1 MNEEERDREFRFF
14 IDMLSSVDWNRRY
27 KAVQALGQR
36 ADPRA
41 VDPLIQCLNDE
52 DWRVRQKAAWALGNI
67 GDPRALQPLRRLI
80 QDPSDGVQ
88 DMARQA
94 TDMIRQKMYQR

>member
-1 MNEEERDREFRFF
+1 MKEEDTNKEFQFF
-14 IDMLSSVDWNRRY
+14 IDMLSSPDWDRRY
-27 KAVQALGQR
+27 KAAQALGKR

-41 VDPLIQCLNDE
+41 VDPLLRCLKDE

-67 GDPRALQPLRRLI
+67 GDPRALQPLRRLS

-94 TDMIRQKMYQR
+94 ADMIRQKMYR

>member
-1 MNEEERDREFRFF
+1 MNGNDEDREFQFYL
-14 IDMLSSVDWNRRY
+14 DMLSSEDWNRRY
-27 KAVQALGQR
+27 KAAQALGQR

-41 VDPLIQCLNDE
+41 VDPLIPCLKDE

-67 GDPRALQPLRRLI
+67 GDPRALQPLRRLM
-80 QDPSDGVQ
+80 QDPYDGVQ

-94 TDMIRQKMYQR
+94 TDMIRQKMYR